1 MITTLQCVN
10 ATQFIDAVERDCL
23 SFKIGKT
30 GQSKEQRLAQYKA
43 DPNEEDYQGI
53 EFVFSG
59 NKQDVDDMESFLID
73 YYKDNPKCDNKRD
86 GEVSNNDKMA
96 DDEDVYHVYVVWN
109 EKNQRKEIK

>member
-43 DPNEEDYQGI
+43 DPNEEDYQSI
-53 EFVFSG
+53 EYVFSG
-59 NKQDVDDMESFLID
+59 SKQESSDMESILIN
-73 YYKDNPKCDNKRD
+73 YYKDHIKCDNQKG
-86 GEVSNNDKMA
+86 GETSNSDDMA
-96 DDEDVYHVYVVWN
+96 EGVYIYHAYVVW
-109 EKNQRKEIK
+109 R